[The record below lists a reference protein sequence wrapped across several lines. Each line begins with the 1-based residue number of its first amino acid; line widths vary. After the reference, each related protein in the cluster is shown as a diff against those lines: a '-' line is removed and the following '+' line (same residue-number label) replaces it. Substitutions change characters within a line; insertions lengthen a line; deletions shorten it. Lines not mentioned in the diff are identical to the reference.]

1 MTGRQIQIIQKSIYI
16 IAHKGIQGL
25 TIKNLSK
32 EIGISEAAIY
42 RHFKS
47 KTDILLAILKNFEET
62 SAFMHDSLQ
71 KINDDTFKKISLMF
85 SNIIDIFSKEPSHI
99 SVIFSEEIFKS
110 EKILREKIAQIMFEK
125 EKAVESLLLEGQ
137 HKGEVRKDIDNKI
150 LALIVMGTFRFMVK
164 QMDLH
169 DEHENLQEENKKLI
183 NGLKKIL
190 ENQADF

>member
-1 MTGRQIQIIQKSIYI
+1 MTDRQIEIISKSIYI
-16 IAHKGIQGL
+16 IAKKGIQGL
-25 TIKNLSK
+25 TIKNLSR

-47 KTDILLAILKNFEET
+47 KTDILLAILENFENT
-62 SAFMHDSLQ
+62 SAYMHNSLD
-71 KINDDTFKKISLMF
+71 KLNEDTFKKISLMF

-110 EKILREKIAQIMFEK
+110 EEILKNKITKIMYQK
-125 EKAVESLLLEGQ
+125 ERAVENLLLEGQ
-137 HKGEVRKDIDNKI
+137 NKGEVRKDIDNKI

-183 NGLKKIL
+183 NGLKTIL
-190 ENQADF
+190 EKEH